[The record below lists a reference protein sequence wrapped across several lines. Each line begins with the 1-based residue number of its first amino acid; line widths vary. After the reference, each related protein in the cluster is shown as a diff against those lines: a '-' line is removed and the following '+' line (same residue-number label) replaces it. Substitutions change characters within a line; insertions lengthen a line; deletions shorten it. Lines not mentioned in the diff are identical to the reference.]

1 MQYSYIYPHSSGYW
15 PEPNDHDAW
24 WNSKRYMNAMT
35 FPIARHWSD
44 CWTIWQNNTK
54 ETSKSSQQALCEEN
68 PLSKRPI
75 THKGFPLHEVIII
88 LLVHIDLFVVEC
100 IAMMPYYKHA
110 RWYQWQVTLR
120 IEPRSPRSF
129 HNSDVIMNGMVSET
143 TSVSTVYSTVCSG
156 VDKKPTTKL
165 RITGLCVCVYV
176 GGWPV
181 NSPRK
186 GLVTRSLLPFDG
198 VIMSS
203 PILCWY
209 IR

>member
-44 CWTIWQNNTK
+44 CWTICQNNTK

-129 HNSDVIMNGMVSET
+129 HYSDVIMNGLVSET

-156 VDKKPTTKL
+156 VDKKTHNKAPHYWPLCMRVCWGLTGEFPAQRASNTV
-165 RITGLCVCVYV
+165 ITSIWWRHHVEPDFV
-176 GGWPV
+176 
-181 NSPRK
+181 
-186 GLVTRSLLPFDG
+186 LVH
-198 VIMSS
+198 
-203 PILCWY
+203 
-209 IR
+209 